1 MNHDQQSIEKAMK
14 SAKASIELEGSHITE
29 EHEQLVRKSLL
40 GEISHEQFVELALEL
55 VRQRKDHK

>member
-1 MNHDQQSIEKAMK
+1 MNDQQSIEKAMK
-14 SAKASIELEGSHITE
+14 SAKASIELEGYYITK

-55 VRQRKDHK
+55 VQRRKDQQ